1 MSKIAIFGTGIDGR
15 RLHRILRKRININYF
30 LDLNPK
36 LNKKIFFKIP
46 VYSPN
51 KSRDILKKTEIVYLG
66 GRYMDDQE
74 KYLKSASFKGQI
86 IKTSRWDYSYTKKE
100 IEVREKI
107 LCKILKKVLT
117 IFEKHKIE
125 YLIDGSSLLA
135 INRNQKLS
143 EFTDVDI
150 AIKNDNKKIRR
161 MLESIKSK
169 KINLNKE
176 FFFHEKKNRLFKKG
190 SFKQCVLTSNCNSY
204 KREPVSIE
212 FYSETKSGNYYY
224 RIVSSKVV
232 SKISKK
238 FRKYIKYKFYNNLK
252 LCVPKNSHEYLEFIY
267 GKKWRIKNKNW
278 KNQDNK
284 KRFKDI
290 RKII

>member
-15 RLHRILRKRININYF
+15 RLHRILRKKININYF
-30 LDLNPK
+30 LDSNPK
-36 LNKKIFFKIP
+36 LHKNFFFNIP

-51 KSRDILKKTEIVYLG
+51 RSRDILQKTEIVYLG

-74 KYLKSASFKGQI
+74 KYLKSVNFKGKI
-86 IKTSRWDYSYTKKE
+86 IKTSRWEYSYTKKE

-107 LCKILKKVLT
+107 LCKVLKKIIS

-135 INRNQKLS
+135 LNRNQKLS

-150 AIKNDNKKIRR
+150 AIKDDDKKILQ
-161 MLESIKSK
+161 MLKSIKSK
-169 KINLNKE
+169 EIDLNKE
-176 FFFHEKKNRLFKKG
+176 FFFHKKKNHLFKKG
-190 SFKQCVLTSNCNSY
+190 SFKQCVLTSTCNSY
-204 KREPVSIE
+204 EREPVNIE
-212 FYSETKSGNYYY
+212 FYSEIKFGNHYY
-224 RIVSSKVV
+224 RIVNSKVV

-238 FRKYIKYKFYNNLK
+238 FRECIKYKSYNNFK
-252 LCVPKNSHEYLEFIY
+252 LCVPKKSHEYLEFIY
-267 GKKWRIKNKNW
+267 GNKWRIKNKNW

-284 KRFKDI
+284 RRFKDI
-290 RKII
+290 KKIN